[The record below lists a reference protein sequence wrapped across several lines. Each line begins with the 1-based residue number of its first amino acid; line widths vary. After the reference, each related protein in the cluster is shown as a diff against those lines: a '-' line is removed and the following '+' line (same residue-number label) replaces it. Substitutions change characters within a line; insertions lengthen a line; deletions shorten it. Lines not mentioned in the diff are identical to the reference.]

1 VADTQ
6 GGVTPSF
13 AGAVAAAKAEI
24 AKANAITDAS
34 LEDVAVPE
42 AVTVVDQATPDTLE
56 HAPSF
61 ADAAKEAV
69 EPFMF
74 EDVAEQLL
82 KPNPFSQ
89 GAEDKS
95 VLDEFVAVEG
105 SDAPVQVSELVNGY
119 LRQADYTRKTQ
130 ALAEQRKAFQAE
142 SEATSKLMD
151 ALRENPAGT
160 IASLAISVGLIEESD
175 LSVDVISKINQAHKV
190 PSREEVEQQVAAR
203 AQALVDADPRIQEA
217 EDQKLMAQVQ
227 ESFKGIEDVHGITL
241 SDRDKE
247 AILQQAVEMGTMR
260 LDLAY
265 LDLKT
270 RADKLRADRKIAA
283 QGAPQAA
290 AVAGGD
296 GGAVDTAV
304 VKTKP
309 KSIAEAWALTK
320 SAQ

>member
-1 VADTQ
+1 MADTQ
-6 GGVTPSF
+6 DGVTPDF
-13 AGAVAAAKAEI
+13 AGAVEAAKSQIAAA
-24 AKANAITDAS
+24 NAVTDAS
-34 LEDVAVPE
+34 LEGLAAPE

-61 ADAAKEAV
+61 ADAAKETV

-82 KPNPFSQ
+82 KPNPFQQ

-95 VLDEFVAVEG
+95 VLEEFVVVEG
-105 SDAPVQVSELVNGY
+105 SDEPIQVQELVNGY
-119 LRQADYTRKTQ
+119 MRQADYTRKTQ
-130 ALAEQRKAFQAE
+130 ALAEQRKAFVAE

-160 IASLAISVGLIEESD
+160 IASLAISVGLLTESD
-175 LSVDVISKINQAHKV
+175 LSVDVISKINSTHKV
-190 PSREEVEQQVAAR
+190 PSREDVEREVVAR
-203 AQALVDADPRIQEA
+203 AQALVDADPRIQAA
-217 EDQKLMAQVQ
+217 EDQKLMAEV
-227 ESFKGIEDVHGITL
+227 EAGFKDIEATHGVTL

-260 LDLAY
+260 IDLAF
-265 LDLKT
+265 LDLKA
-270 RADKLRADRKIAA
+270 RADALRAERKVAA
-283 QGAPQAA
+283 QSAPQASA
-290 AVAGGD
+290 PGRSD
-296 GGAVDTAV
+296 GGVVDVAVQTA
-304 VKTKP
+304 KP